1 MKRKNLKFIMLFII
15 AVIIFVGCSKE
26 IAKVA
31 VNSQSDSAQTVV
43 EKYFKYKNEKN
54 KDNVLTTLTEHFNA
68 PNVVWG
74 FENLDS
80 IKIIN
85 IEKESKDTVIKG
97 YLNNGNGSE
106 NGTTESNL
114 KVYKVKYEV
123 KYKKDGIGPQDSGTY
138 DWWYFVIRKDENSQW
153 LIDDFGV

>member
-15 AVIIFVGCSKE
+15 AVIIFAGCSKE
-26 IAKVA
+26 SAKVE
-31 VNSQSDSAQTVV
+31 VNSQGDSAQTVV
-43 EKYFKYKNEKN
+43 EKYFKYINEKN

-68 PNVVWG
+68 PNIVWG

-85 IEKESKDTVIKG
+85 IGKESNDTVIKR

-106 NGTTESNL
+106 NGTTENNL

-138 DWWYFVIRKDENSQW
+138 DWWFFVIRKDENSQW

>member
-1 MKRKNLKFIMLFII
+1 MKRKNLKFIMLFVI

-26 IAKVA
+26 SAKVA
-31 VNSQSDSAQTVV
+31 VNSQGDPAQTVV

-54 KDNVLTTLTEHFNA
+54 KDNVLTTLTEHFKA

-85 IEKESKDTVIKG
+85 IEKESNDTVIKG

-106 NGTTESNL
+106 NGTTENNL

-138 DWWYFVIRKDENSQW
+138 DWWYFVIRKDKNSQW
-153 LIDDFGV
+153 LIDDFGE

>member
-1 MKRKNLKFIMLFII
+1 MKRKSLNFIMLFII

-106 NGTTESNL
+106 NGTTEINL